1 MTYTSA
7 IGRTCNW
14 LLVRIVGALALSRVH
29 PNVLTFLGLVI
40 NGVAA
45 WLLATGRFWQAGLV
59 IIGAGIFDM
68 VDGRVARQTNQ
79 VTKFGGF
86 FDSVIDRYSDL
97 VLLIGLL
104 VYYGNANRSVYVVL
118 TAVVMMSSIMI
129 SYTRAR
135 SENFLPQ
142 CKVGFMER
150 PERIVL
156 LIIGAL
162 FNKMAP
168 VLWVIAV
175 LGTFTVVGRIMYTW
189 RELKPADEASM
200 AEQARKAS
208 AELANTRGAV
218 AHGKS

>member
-7 IGRTCNW
+7 IGKACNW
-14 LLVRIVGALALSRVH
+14 LLVRIVEALALSRIH
-29 PNVLTFLGLVI
+29 PNVLTFVGLVI
-40 NGVAA
+40 NGCAA
-45 WLLATGRFWQAGLV
+45 YLLGTGRFWQAGLV

-68 VDGRVARQTNQ
+68 VDGRVARRTNQ
-79 VTKFGGF
+79 VTRFGGF

-104 VYYGNANRSVYVVL
+104 VYYSNANRNTYVVL
-118 TAVVMMSSIMI
+118 TAVVMMASIMI

-135 SENFLPQ
+135 AENELKQ

-150 PERIVL
+150 PERVVL
-156 LIIGAL
+156 MIIGAL

-175 LGTFTVVGRIMYTW
+175 LGTFTVVGRMMYTW
-189 RELKPADEASM
+189 RELKPIDEKSM
-200 AEQARKAS
+200 AEQREASKQARLS
-208 AELANTRGAV
+208 NAV
-218 AHGKS
+218 ATGKS

>member
-29 PNVLTFLGLVI
+29 PNVLTFIGLII
-40 NGVAA
+40 NGVGA

-104 VYYGNANRSVYVVL
+104 IYYGNANRNVYVVL
-118 TAVVMMSSIMI
+118 TAIVMMSSIMI

-142 CKVGFMER
+142 CKVGFLER

-156 LIIGAL
+156 LIIGSL

-189 RELKPADEASM
+189 RELKPADEEAM
-200 AEQARKAS
+200 AEQAAR
-208 AELANTRGAV
+208 ANAAGADVARGAI
-218 AHGKS
+218 AHSK